1 MSMHVPTCGTR
12 LRPDSYGNLYFRMS
26 GGVAGIAPAARWTP
40 TRRDDT
46 IHSLQRQNKA
56 RSAEGCGKV
65 VLSIGVYT
73 PPLDGGVCT
82 GENT

>member
-1 MSMHVPTCGTR
+1 MSSKNLCPTR
-12 LRPDSYGNLYFRMS
+12 LPPHCATKRDFRMS
-26 GGVAGIAPAARWTP
+26 GCVTGIAPAARWTP
-40 TRRDDT
+40 TRRYDT